1 MGFKVLYHLT
11 TGNLKGIA
19 EEAKWAEDMGYDGLC
34 TEDAAH
40 DPMMPLMLAASTTS
54 RVTLETRVAIAFP
67 RSPMVLA
74 YAARDLQD
82 FSEGRFRLGLGT
94 QVKGHIQ
101 RRFSTEWTAP
111 GPRMRE
117 YVQSLHA
124 IWVAWQNG
132 ERLEYHGDH

>member
-11 TGNLKGIA
+11 TGNLNGIA

-54 RVTLETRVAIAFP
+54 WVTLETRVAIAFP

-74 YAARDLQD
+74 YAARDLQR
-82 FSEGRFRLGLGT
+82 SEE
-94 QVKGHIQ
+94 
-101 RRFSTEWTAP
+101 RRVGKECESRWAP
-111 GPRMRE
+111 
-117 YVQSLHA
+117 Q
-124 IWVAWQNG
+124 Q
-132 ERLEYHGDH
+132 